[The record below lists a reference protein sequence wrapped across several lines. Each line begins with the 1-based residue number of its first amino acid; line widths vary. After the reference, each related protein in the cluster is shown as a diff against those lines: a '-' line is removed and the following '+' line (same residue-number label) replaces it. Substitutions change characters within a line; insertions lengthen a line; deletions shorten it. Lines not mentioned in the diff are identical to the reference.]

1 MSGTGVSWIL
11 LGVGAVISILINWLG
26 ISPLAFALGMFI
38 PLPLNTPLVVGG
50 LLNQWFNRSTG
61 NAKLNNA
68 RHQRGILI
76 ASGFIAGAALF
87 GVVGALVIFIT
98 GKGDALD
105 LKVWTDPGGVGA
117 QVTALVAF
125 VALIAFFVWESF
137 KAKEED

>member
-1 MSGTGVSWIL
+1 
-11 LGVGAVISILINWLG
+11 
-26 ISPLAFALGMFI
+26 MFI

-50 LLNQWFNRSTG
+50 LLNQWFNRSTK

-98 GKGDALD
+98 GRGDALD
-105 LKVWTDPGGVGA
+105 LKVWTDPSGVGA